1 MTQRAEAAAKAVGA
15 FVVGIVIATV
25 GTLTFID
32 GRIETTSAKAATEA
46 VRPVR
51 VDLDAH
57 LREVRAA
64 GRYMHAYADWSSRTI
79 YALCKANRGADCPSP
94 PTWPAPMGLRAEE

>member
-32 GRIETTSAKAATEA
+32 GRIERASAKAAVDT
-46 VRPVR
+46 VQPVR
-51 VDLDAH
+51 TDLDAH

-79 YALCKANRGADCPSP
+79 YALCKANKAADCPSP
-94 PTWPAPMGLRAEE
+94 PTWPAPMGHRAED

>member
-1 MTQRAEAAAKAVGA
+1 MTQRAENAVKTVAAFAA
-15 FVVGIVIATV
+15 GIVISTV

-32 GRIETTSAKAATEA
+32 GRIERQSASAAA
-46 VRPVR
+46 VAVQPVR

>member
-32 GRIETTSAKAATEA
+32 GRIERASASAATEA

-51 VDLDAH
+51 SDLDAH

-64 GRYMHAYADWSSRTI
+64 GRYMQSYADWSSRTI
-79 YALCKANRGADCPSP
+79 YALCKANKAADCPAP
-94 PTWPAPMGLRAEE
+94 PTWPAPLGTRAEN